1 MEEQTKSKKFLEGI
15 IFSSKWILIPFYI
28 GLFPVMGIY
37 LFVYIKDIFH
47 IISNVGILSK
57 NGALLG
63 ALEAVDIVMVANLI
77 KMIITGSYN
86 SFVSKSHAFDGE
98 KASSSLLKVKMATSI
113 VGVSSIHLLQTFIN
127 AEGSSWDTIWKQ
139 SAIHGAFL
147 IGALILSLIDYLHSK
162 AESFEHEENN
172 NSDSTS
178 SSVH

>member
-1 MEEQTKSKKFLEGI
+1 MEQQSKSKKFLEGI
-15 IFSSKWILIPFYI
+15 IFSSKWFLIPFYV

-37 LFVYIKDIFH
+37 LFVYIKDIIH
-47 IISNVGILSK
+47 IILDVGILSK
-57 NGALLG
+57 NEALLG

-127 AEGSSWDTIWKQ
+127 AEASNWDTIWKQ

-147 IGALILSLIDYLHSK
+147 IGALMLSFIDYLHLKS
-162 AESFEHEENN
+162 ETFEHEENDI
-172 NSDSTS
+172 NSDDSNHS
-178 SSVH
+178 H